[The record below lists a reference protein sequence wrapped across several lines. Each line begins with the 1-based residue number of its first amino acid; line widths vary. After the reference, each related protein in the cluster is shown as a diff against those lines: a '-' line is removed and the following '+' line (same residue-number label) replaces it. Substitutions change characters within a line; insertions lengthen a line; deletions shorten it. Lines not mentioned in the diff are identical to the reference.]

1 MKLSDQELIT
11 LKFALSMANEELSN
25 IIATGDPEFW
35 KDLGVGNID
44 REQTSE
50 KDFLSEVELLQK
62 RVDKTINRKLAI
74 YKAKIK
80 HGENYA
86 VTLDP
91 ETHKYTGS
99 ELSDDWVDNFAKDYE
114 NG

>member
-35 KDLGVGNID
+35 ENLGVGNID

-50 KDFLSEVELLQK
+50 KNFLSEVE
-62 RVDKTINRKLAI
+62 A
-74 YKAKIK
+74 
-80 HGENYA
+80 
-86 VTLDP
+86 
-91 ETHKYTGS
+91 
-99 ELSDDWVDNFAKDYE
+99 
-114 NG
+114 

>member
-1 MKLSDQELIT
+1 MKLSDQELLT

-25 IIATGDPEFW
+25 IIAAGDPEFMS
-35 KDLGVGNID
+35 DVMGSIARD
-44 REQTSE
+44 QTSE
-50 KDFLSEVELLQK
+50 KNFLSEVELLQK

-80 HGENYA
+80 HGKNYA

-99 ELSDDWVDNFAKDYE
+99 ELSDDWVDDFAKDYE
-114 NG
+114 K

>member
-35 KDLGVGNID
+35 ENLGVGNID

-50 KDFLSEVELLQK
+50 KNFLNEVKLLQK
-62 RVDKTINRKLAI
+62 RVNKTINRKLAI
-74 YKAKIK
+74 YKAKIE

-99 ELSDDWVDNFAKDYE
+99 ELSDDWVDDFAKDYE

>member
-1 MKLSDQELIT
+1 MKLSDQELLT

-35 KDLGVGNID
+35 ENLGVGNISKD
-44 REQTSE
+44 QTSE
-50 KDFLSEVELLQK
+50 KNFLNEVKILQK

-80 HGENYA
+80 HGKNYA

-91 ETHKYTGS
+91 ENHEYTGS
-99 ELSDDWVDNFAKDYE
+99 IINNDWV
-114 NG
+114 

>member
-1 MKLSDQELIT
+1 MKLSDQELLT

-25 IIATGDPEFW
+25 IIAAGDPKFMC
-35 KDLGVGNID
+35 DVMASIARD
-44 REQTSE
+44 QTSE
-50 KDFLSEVELLQK
+50 KNFLNEVKVLQK

-80 HGENYA
+80 HGKNYA

-91 ETHKYTGS
+91 ENHKYTGS
-99 ELSDDWVDNFAKDYE
+99 EINDDWVSV
-114 NG
+114 